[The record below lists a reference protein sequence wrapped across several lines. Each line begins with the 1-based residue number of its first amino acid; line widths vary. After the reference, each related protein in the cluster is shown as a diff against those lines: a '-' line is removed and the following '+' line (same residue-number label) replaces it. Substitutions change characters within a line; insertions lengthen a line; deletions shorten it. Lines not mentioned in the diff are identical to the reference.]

1 MSIEE
6 MKSLPLEEIKS
17 AYRRFVVSQVV
28 SPETVKTACSTTFYI
43 WRKCSKELF
52 WDIVISLDFE
62 EKARQILL
70 DLLKEHSTSKE
81 KNNVSG
87 YLSHLR
93 RFRSFL
99 KSEGLLLQEENTNR
113 EGIYRNKNKSKRER
127 SSQSS
132 GIIPKPCPKQVE
144 KYLAKWD
151 NLENYRLQEEALN
164 ILFHHLCPKNSE
176 ITDILLKTST
186 LNDFYSTNIKSIY
199 RVATHI
205 QSLNID
211 ERLKAGDISLV
222 DDIKSI
228 EINGKIINYYSFA
241 TKYCSHHN
249 AVDFPIYDS
258 YVDKVLRYFRDED
271 NFAKFNNT
279 ALKNYICFKKILI
292 IFQNYYNLE
301 KYNLKQIDKYIW
313 QLGKDYFPK
322 KY

>member
-113 EGIYRNKNKSKRER
+113 EGIYRNKNKSKRNDHHKAR
-127 SSQSS
+127 
-132 GIIPKPCPKQVE
+132 GIMPKPCLNRWK
-144 KYLAKWD
+144 
-151 NLENYRLQEEALN
+151 NILQNGIIWRITDSKEALN
-164 ILFHHLCPKNSE
+164 ILFIICVQK
-176 ITDILLKTST
+176 LK
-186 LNDFYSTNIKSIY
+186 
-199 RVATHI
+199 R
-205 QSLNID
+205 
-211 ERLKAGDISLV
+211 
-222 DDIKSI
+222 
-228 EINGKIINYYSFA
+228 
-241 TKYCSHHN
+241 
-249 AVDFPIYDS
+249 
-258 YVDKVLRYFRDED
+258 
-271 NFAKFNNT
+271 
-279 ALKNYICFKKILI
+279 
-292 IFQNYYNLE
+292 
-301 KYNLKQIDKYIW
+301 
-313 QLGKDYFPK
+313 
-322 KY
+322 